1 MLNAIKS
8 GLGTLFALLLNS
20 LLALSFFLAEP
31 VLKEPH
37 GFLVQNEISDFSSPG
52 FFLQLL
58 FGSVLLCGLLGILMM
73 NWSSRLSAGWMA
85 NLWATTFFLLWIDP
99 GFFLFVQLPSFLFFK
114 AFFLGLFFFILH
126 SLDVEKRVSR
136 EVVPNEEKALDL
148 MLFFWMLID
157 FIISILLISN
167 SAG

>member
-1 MLNAIKS
+1 
-8 GLGTLFALLLNS
+8 
-20 LLALSFFLAEP
+20 
-31 VLKEPH
+31 
-37 GFLVQNEISDFSSPG
+37 
-52 FFLQLL
+52 
-58 FGSVLLCGLLGILMM
+58 
-73 NWSSRLSAGWMA
+73 MA

-99 GFFLFVQLPSFLFFK
+99 VFYLSVQLQSFLFLK
-114 AFFLGLFFFILH
+114 AFSIGLLFIYLFFFILH

-167 SAG
+167 SAGNFKPKVSLSIGFLAVCFLNYLIFIHLEKNRGKDYSRFSGAGRWVFVAWFCGLLSYGIFRDWFP